1 MIFANPTCFKR
12 ILPGGEGA
20 EGKTAQDGPKT
31 TQEAPKTA
39 QEATKRAQEAP
50 KTAQEAPK
58 TAPRGGVTI
67 DPRAGKLKDRS
78 GTAQGPLKDRSFAG
92 HGSWVGD

>member
-1 MIFANPTCFKR
+1 MTFPQDLGFFHSLCFAMIFANPTCFKR

-39 QEATKRAQEAP
+39 QEATKKAQEAP

-58 TAPRGGVTI
+58 TAPRRGPWLLGGE
-67 DPRAGKLKDRS
+67 LK
-78 GTAQGPLKDRSFAG
+78 G
-92 HGSWVGD
+92 V